1 VQQLAERAEEADDA
15 DGAATV
21 LEDLSEQ
28 IEEDRWMLRA
38 WLNDL

>member
-1 VQQLAERAEEADDA
+1 MRLRHRL
-15 DGAATV
+15 V
-21 LEDLSEQ
+21 LEDLSAQ